1 MRSSSLRKSIG
12 LYPKNIIDQVS
23 VAWSR
28 QLGGTDVVHWSE
40 SQKKAQAFG
49 PGFGLIRNQS

>member
-12 LYPKNIIDQVS
+12 LAPKNIIGKTGP
-23 VAWSR
+23 WS
-28 QLGGTDVVHWSE
+28 QATGDTDVVHWDE
-40 SQKKAQAFG
+40 SRKKAQAFG